1 MHIVSTHCKADLKLY
16 LSCLSFSER
25 KPKIHLVSIVVTC
38 CLHRRLSAPS
48 LFRCS
53 CFVPSLLPSLLSSF
67 QMHTLFATGSLFAEA
82 NQLQVEASFH
92 CTCSCFLI
100 KSESG
105 KSLWSLKSCRQLPS
119 SVVLSC
125 QATIRPQS
133 TLLFALSTLSSLYT
147 SLDSQCH
154 LAH

>member
-1 MHIVSTHCKADLKLY
+1 MLLR
-16 LSCLSFSER
+16 FSAA
-25 KPKIHLVSIVVTC
+25 HV
-38 CLHRRLSAPS
+38 
-48 LFRCS
+48 LF
-53 CFVPSLLPSLLSSF
+53 LPSY
-67 QMHTLFATGSLFAEA
+67 SLYSLPFKCIHCLQRGVFFAEA

-119 SVVLSC
+119 FVELSC

-133 TLLFALSTLSSLYT
+133 TLLFTLSLYSLSPLHT
-147 SLDSQCH
+147 SLFTRFPVPFGSLKRQTISVAEVIVVVVVVEQ
-154 LAH
+154 LRTNYLVKPGP